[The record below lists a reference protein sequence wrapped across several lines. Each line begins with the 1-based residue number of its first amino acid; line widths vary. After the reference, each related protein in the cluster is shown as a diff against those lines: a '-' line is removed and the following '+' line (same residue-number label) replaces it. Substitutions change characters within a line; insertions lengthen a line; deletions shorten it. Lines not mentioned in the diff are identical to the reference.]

1 MARTLGTL
9 DGYAAAESTLAEL
22 RSLMQHLHEA
32 QSHDVRQE
40 NTLFPLLERY
50 GVEEPPAIM
59 WAEHNR
65 MKATRDVIDTTILGA
80 PDVLPYAQFAQ
91 VLAGAFQHWLETFV
105 QHAKKEQE
113 ILYNVALDLLSPKD
127 WQDLEQESQK
137 LGFFALPEED
147 NR

>member
-1 MARTLGTL
+1 
-9 DGYAAAESTLAEL
+9 
-22 RSLMQHLHEA
+22 MQHLHEA
-32 QSHDVRQE
+32 QSHDARQE

-65 MKATRDVIDTTILGA
+65 MKATRDLIDKTLLGA
-80 PDVLPYAQFAQ
+80 PDALPYAQFAQ

-127 WQDLEQESQK
+127 WQDLEQESQE
-137 LGFFALPEED
+137 LGFFALPGEE
-147 NR
+147 NT